1 MSQAYRIGI
10 LAPTSISLVKGG
22 VRTQINQTAEAL
34 QRLGHEI
41 VWVHSSEDLPAID
54 ILHVFVASSEHWGFL
69 RQFKT
74 RSLSSNQKK
83 IPIVLSPIFFAPKK
97 IGVTKFKLGIESIVG
112 TFFSGISSEYGI
124 KKQICQLADVILP
137 NTQAEMNQIRHL
149 FDIPQHHMHVIPNG
163 VETRFLKAESTEF
176 VQRYGLKDFVL
187 FVGQASSTRKNVL
200 RLLEIAPSLDAPLVL
215 IGDVGS
221 DEYSQQ
227 CATLIERN
235 KILHLP
241 TQEHHSTLLAS
252 AYAAAKVFVLPS
264 LFETPGI
271 AAMEAAL
278 AGCAVVITKYGGTKE
293 YFKEMASYINPHDS
307 SSLLKTINK
316 LLSTDT
322 EEIENQNARLKS
334 HITAQYS
341 WDTVGS
347 MSLAAYESLIR

>member
-1 MSQAYRIGI
+1 MSQVYRIGI
-10 LAPTSISLVKGG
+10 LAPTSISLVNGG
-22 VRTQINQTAEAL
+22 VRTQINQTVKAL

-74 RSLSSNQKK
+74 RSLSSNQEK
-83 IPIVLSPIFFAPKK
+83 IPIVLSPIFFTPKK
-97 IGVTKFKLGIESIVG
+97 TALTKFKLRIESIVG

-124 KKQICQLADVILP
+124 KKQVCQLADVILP
-137 NTQAEMNQIRHL
+137 NTQAEMNQIRQL
-149 FDIPQHHMHVIPNG
+149 FDIPHHHMHVIPNG
-163 VETRFLKAESTEF
+163 VEPRFLKADSTEF
-176 VQRYGLKDFVL
+176 VQRYRLKDFVL

-227 CATLIERN
+227 CAELIKRN
-235 KILHLP
+235 NVLHLP

-278 AGCAVVITKYGGTKE
+278 AGCAVVITKNGGTKE
-293 YFKEMASYINPHDS
+293 YFKEMASYIDPLDS
-307 SSLLKTINK
+307 TSLLTSINK
-316 LLSTDT
+316 QLHTKNEELKIQNTLLKNH
-322 EEIENQNARLKS
+322 IAS
-334 HITAQYS
+334 HYS
-341 WDTVGS
+341 WDSVGK
-347 MSLAAYESLIR
+347 MTLAAHYLLLR